1 MDVDIIK
8 IKTEDDVY
16 LNGFLKYDKEKS
28 KKVIVTV
35 HGMAGNCFNKRAK
48 EIAEQAV
55 KNNIDVLSFNNRG
68 SDVLKYLEKSRSKF
82 NHEVIGGSA
91 YENFY
96 ESYYDIKAA
105 INYVI
110 ENGYEEVYICGHSLG
125 ATKVLYSYQRFIE
138 NNDKFLNNIKAVIL
152 LSLVDLNNLLKICA
166 GNKFEEYIEYAKKE
180 DLKNKVFSMMPRE
193 CFIYPISVKSY
204 LIYSTNNEKIDIVR
218 YSQDDYDYK
227 ELNAIKKPLFMR
239 WGNVNELIEHDSE
252 DVVELVKNKVRNE
265 NANIGIIDG
274 ADHMYRRKE
283 KQLAS
288 EIIEFLNNQKN

>member
-16 LNGFLKYDKEKS
+16 LNGFLKYNKEKS

-48 EIAEQAV
+48 ELAEQAV
-55 KNNIDVLSFNNRG
+55 KNNIDVFSFNNRG

-82 NHEVIGGSA
+82 NHEVVGGSA

-105 INYVI
+105 INYMVEI
-110 ENGYEEVYICGHSLG
+110 GYEDIYICGHSLG
-125 ATKVLYSYQRFIE
+125 ATKVLYSYQKFIE
-138 NNDKFLNNIKAVIL
+138 NNDKFLDNIKAVLL
-152 LSLVDLNNLLKICA
+152 LSLVDLNNLFKICS
-166 GNKFEEYIEYAKKE
+166 GNKFQEYVEYAKKE

-218 YSQDDYDYK
+218 YSQENYDYK
-227 ELNAIKKPLFMR
+227 ELKAIKKPLFMR
-239 WGNVNELIEHDSE
+239 WGNINELIEQSPDE
-252 DVVELVKNKVRNE
+252 VLDIVKGKVKNPSLD
-265 NANIGIIDG
+265 IGIIDG

-288 EIIEFLNNQKN
+288 EIIDFLSNQVN

>member
-8 IKTEDDVY
+8 VKTEDDVY
-16 LNGFLKYDKEKS
+16 LNGFLKYNKEKS

-55 KNNIDVLSFNNRG
+55 KNNINVFSFNNRG

-96 ESYYDIKAA
+96 ECYYDIKA
-105 INYVI
+105 VI
-110 ENGYEEVYICGHSLG
+110 DYLVDMGYEDIYICGHSLG
-125 ATKVLYSYQRFIE
+125 ATKVLYSYQRFVE
-138 NNDKFLNNIKAVIL
+138 NNEKFLNNIKAVIL
-152 LSLVDLNNLLKICA
+152 LSLVDLNNLFKICS
-166 GNKFEEYIEYAKKE
+166 GNKFQEYVEYAKKE
-180 DLKNKVFSMMPRE
+180 DVKNKVFSMMPRE
-193 CFIYPISVKSY
+193 SFIYPISVKSY
-204 LIYSTNNEKIDIVR
+204 LIYSINNEKIDIVR

-239 WGNVNELIEHDSE
+239 WGNINELIEQSPDE
-252 DVVELVKNKVRNE
+252 IVDIIKNKIKNE
-265 NANIGIIDG
+265 ALDVGIIDG

-288 EIIEFLNNQKN
+288 EIIEFLCNR

>member
-8 IKTEDDVY
+8 VKTEDDVY
-16 LNGFLKYDKEKS
+16 LNGFLKYNNEKS

-48 EIAEQAV
+48 EIAENAV
-55 KNNIDVLSFNNRG
+55 KNNIDVFSFNNRG

-82 NHEVIGGSA
+82 NNEVIGGSA

-96 ESYYDIKAA
+96 ESYYDIKA
-105 INYVI
+105 VI
-110 ENGYEEVYICGHSLG
+110 SHLVEIGYEDVYICGHSLG
-125 ATKVLYSYQRFIE
+125 ATKVLYSYQRFVE
-138 NNDKFLNNIKAVIL
+138 NNDNFLNNIKAVIL
-152 LSLVDLNNLLKICA
+152 LSLVDLNNLFKICS
-166 GNKFEEYIEYAKKE
+166 GNKFNEYVEYAKKE
-180 DLKNKVFSMMPRE
+180 DVKNKVFSMMPRE
-193 CFIYPISVKSY
+193 SFIYPISVKSY

-218 YSQDDYDYK
+218 YSQPDYDYK

-239 WGNVNELIEHDSE
+239 WGNVNELIEQTPE
-252 DVVELVKNKVRNE
+252 EVVNIVKNKVKNE
-265 NANIGIIDG
+265 ALNIGIIDG

-288 EIIEFLNNQKN
+288 EIIEFLSNQ